1 VSTQTSEE
9 PRVRVRRPPRIQPL
23 QILSF
28 VFIAI
33 VAVWLVGNFIKSPTH
48 WLDLFLLGLTL
59 GMVYALIALGYSLV
73 YGILE
78 LINFAHGDVFMLGA
92 MMTVSA
98 VTWFGL
104 QDSGSVLV
112 WIVPMLL
119 IAAGFT
125 GLLNTT
131 IETVAYR
138 PLRSAP
144 RLAPLITAIGVSFI
158 LQNVGLRWKGPAPVS
173 IRSDILPQGKI
184 FTIGDATFG
193 WDQLIVFAV
202 TIPTLIALVWLV
214 QKTKQGKAMRAVAQ
228 DKDAAAMMGIN
239 VNRTITFTFL
249 IAGLLAGFAGTLYA
263 LFVTNVQF
271 DTGFKLGLYA
281 FTAAVLGGI
290 GNLPGA
296 VLGAICIGLI
306 EQFNNGLEWHT
317 PGTDWTNS
325 LIFAVLILILVFRPE
340 GLLGERTP
348 EGA

>member
-1 VSTQTSEE
+1 VATRTADEQL
-9 PRVRVRRPPRIQPL
+9 PALRRRYRPQPV
-23 QILSF
+23 QILAFFF
-28 VFIAI
+28 VGL
-33 VAVWLVGNFIKSPTH
+33 VGVWLLVNFIKTPTH
-48 WLDLFLLGLTL
+48 WIDLFLVGLTL

-92 MMTVSA
+92 MLTTSMVA
-98 VTWFGL
+98 WFGL
-104 QDSGSVLV
+104 TVSGSVLPY
-112 WIVPMLL
+112 IIPMLL
-119 IAAGFT
+119 IAAVFT
-125 GLLNTT
+125 GVINVT

-173 IRSDILPQGKI
+173 IRDNILPQGKI
-184 FTIGDATFG
+184 FTIGNADFG
-193 WDQLIVFAV
+193 WDQLIIFLV
-202 TIPTLIALVWLV
+202 TIPTLILLVWLV

-228 DKDAAAMMGIN
+228 DKDAAAIS
-239 VNRTITFTFL
+239 FTFL
-249 IAGLLAGFAGTLYA
+249 IAGLLAGFAGVCYA

-271 DTGFKLGLYA
+271 DTGFRLGLFA

>member
-9 PRVRVRRPPRIQPL
+9 PRVQARRPPRIQPL

-28 VFIAI
+28 VFVGI

-214 QKTKQGKAMRAVAQ
+214 QQTKQGKAMRAVAQ

-317 PGTDWTNS
+317 PGGDWTNS

>member
-1 VSTQTSEE
+1 
-9 PRVRVRRPPRIQPL
+9 
-23 QILSF
+23 
-28 VFIAI
+28 
-33 VAVWLVGNFIKSPTH
+33 
-48 WLDLFLLGLTL
+48 
-59 GMVYALIALGYSLV
+59 MVYALIALGYSLV

-92 MMTVSA
+92 MLTTSMV
-98 VTWFGL
+98 VWFGL
-104 QDSGSVLV
+104 AVSGSVLV
-112 WIVPMLL
+112 WIIPMLL

-125 GLLNTT
+125 GLLNIT

-138 PLRSAP
+138 PLRGAP

-173 IRSDILPQGKI
+173 IRDDILPQGKI
-184 FTIGDATFG
+184 FTIGDADFG
-193 WDQLIVFAV
+193 WDQLIVFLV
-202 TIPTLIALVWLV
+202 TIPTLFLLVWLV

-228 DKDAAAMMGIN
+228 DKDAAAMMGID
-239 VNRTITFTFL
+239 VNKTISFTFL
-249 IAGLLAGFAGTLYA
+249 IAGLLAGFAGVLYA

-271 DTGFKLGLYA
+271 DTGFRLGLFA